1 MVAKLI
7 LHLVLLLIAGAPLI
21 PGEGGGGSLSPD
33 SLPQSQP
40 SSSLSPPVETDLAS
54 EDDYELDEDTD
65 DEGINEK

>member
-1 MVAKLI
+1 MVAKLL

-21 PGEGGGGSLSPD
+21 PGEGSISPD

-65 DEGINEK
+65 DEGTNEK